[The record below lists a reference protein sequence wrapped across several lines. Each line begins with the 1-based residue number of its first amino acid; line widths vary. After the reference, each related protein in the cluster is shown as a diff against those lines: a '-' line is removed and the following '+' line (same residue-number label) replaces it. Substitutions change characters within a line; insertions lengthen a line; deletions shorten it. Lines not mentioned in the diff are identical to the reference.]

1 MTAKQILKV
10 KKINTDQP
18 ILQIDVEEALSNLIE
33 ATKEFCP
40 SLRLSRLSK
49 KEIEKLL
56 DDYGDMI
63 VNYHPENYH
72 QERATFLK
80 NEELLRKYGLTDE
93 DVAVL
98 DFC

>member
-1 MTAKQILKV
+1 MTAKQILKA
-10 KKINTDQP
+10 KKIKTDQP
-18 ILQIDVEEALSNLIE
+18 ILQIDVEEALGNLIE
-33 ATKEFCP
+33 VKKEFCP

-49 KEIEKLL
+49 EEIEKLL
-56 DDYGDMI
+56 DDYGDMV

-80 NEELLRKYGLTDE
+80 NEKMLRKYGLTDG

>member
-1 MTAKQILKV
+1 MTAKQILKA
-10 KKINTDQP
+10 KKINIDQS
-18 ILQIDVEEALSNLIE
+18 ILQIDAEEAFSNLIE
-33 ATKEFCP
+33 AKKEFCS
-40 SLRLSRLSK
+40 SLKLSRLSK

-56 DDYGDMI
+56 DDYGDMV

-80 NEELLRKYGLTDE
+80 NEKMLRKYGLTDE
-93 DVAVL
+93 DITIL

>member
-1 MTAKQILKV
+1 V
-10 KKINTDQP
+10 K
-18 ILQIDVEEALSNLIE
+18 
-33 ATKEFCP
+33 KEFCP

-56 DDYGDMI
+56 DDYSDMV

-80 NEELLRKYGLTDE
+80 NEKMLRKYGLTDE
-93 DVAVL
+93 DVTAL